1 MSFKIAE
8 YIVRVPIGHT
18 TSPDVIKSAIT
29 TSRVVSGQNGVV
41 TVHIFEYADIHQV
54 IGVAT
59 GVGQIVI
66 VSPESVGCPPTA
78 TEVEYCDKLNELFA
92 AKKYI
97 VLSVSHL
104 HTKQSEQ
111 NSSQYLTR
119 IIRDRPG
126 FEAHHIID
134 NCAKTFQT
142 LSGGWNI
149 NSGNYVGAAAIRIN
163 PA

>member
-1 MSFKIAE
+1 MSFKTAE
-8 YIVRVPIGHT
+8 CIVRVPVGHI
-18 TSPDVIKSAIT
+18 TSLDVIKSAIN
-29 TSRVVSGQNGVV
+29 TSHVISGQNGVI
-41 TVHIFEYADIHQV
+41 TVHIFEYTDIHRV
-54 IGVAT
+54 IEAAT
-59 GVGQIVI
+59 IAQQIII

-92 AKKYI
+92 VKKYT

-111 NSSQYLTR
+111 KSSQYLTR

-126 FEAHHIID
+126 FEAHHIVD
-134 NCAKTFQT
+134 NFAKMFQVI
-142 LSGGWNI
+142 LGGWTI
-149 NSGNYVGAAAIRIN
+149 HYGNYFGTATIRIN